1 MYILY
6 IYFRSTS
13 YFQTASSWRFPK
25 MVRSKGIG
33 PVVSLMSHLV
43 EWEYLV
49 VNPIYP
55 GYPWMES
62 GWVLHGPPKFSS
74 PCKDHRT
81 SSWIITCVKGT
92 LPFQRCAKGSSSW
105 CTCKLICMLESISF
119 FLSFFS
125 FWFVS
130 FSISL
135 SLSLHWSMSRQ
146 TWFLGIA
153 SGFVHAGNALP
164 SKGTH
169 HMSWCQLVFPGLS
182 DLRPKV
188 LPCRGGAE
196 VSCSSLMYLAFIG
209 DCRIQGFK
217 GAFRTPKTGQKP
229 SWMDTYVD
237 FDFHCA

>member
-1 MYILY
+1 MAKQWSSGVREGGCISLSLSRSLFLYVIIWYHMYILY

-135 SLSLHWSMSRQ
+135 SLSSLVNVKANV
-146 TWFLGIA
+146 I
-153 SGFVHAGNALP
+153 
-164 SKGTH
+164 
-169 HMSWCQLVFPGLS
+169 SWNC
-182 DLRPKV
+182 
-188 LPCRGGAE
+188 
-196 VSCSSLMYLAFIG
+196 
-209 DCRIQGFK
+209 
-217 GAFRTPKTGQKP
+217 
-229 SWMDTYVD
+229 
-237 FDFHCA
+237 